1 MPENEDLSAEACKNI
16 DWTDDYL
23 LDQSQEICAFQDQEL
38 NPHQKVKE
46 HLDFQEMKE
55 NAKI

>member
-1 MPENEDLSAEACKNI
+1 MPENEDLSAETCKNI
-16 DWTDDYL
+16 EWTDDCL
-23 LDQSQEICAFQDQEL
+23 LDQSQEIYVFQDQEL

-46 HLDFQEMKE
+46 HLDIQEMKK